1 MRTFPRPRKD
11 STLMPDQTSPAGPAV
26 PAAEGELT
34 AEDAKLVTLARG
46 ARARVGAVEGAAVRD
61 QDGRT
66 YAAATVVLPSLAVT
80 ALQLAVA
87 SAAAAG
93 ATKLE
98 AAAVV
103 TEASTLDG
111 AGHAA
116 VRDLAADAPIHV
128 ASPTGALL
136 GTVTA

>member
-1 MRTFPRPRKD
+1 
-11 STLMPDQTSPAGPAV
+11 MPEQIFAGAAV
-26 PAAEGELT
+26 PATDGTALS
-34 AEDAKLVTLARG
+34 AEDNKLVTLARS

-66 YAAATVVLPSLAVT
+66 YAAASVALPSLAVT

-87 SAAAAG
+87 SAAASG
-93 ATKLE
+93 ASRLE

-103 TEASTLDG
+103 TEASELVG

-116 VRDLAADAPIHV
+116 VRDLSSDAPIHV
-128 ASPTGALL
+128 AAPTGALL

>member
-1 MRTFPRPRKD
+1 
-11 STLMPDQTSPAGPAV
+11 MPDQTFAGTTV
-26 PAAEGELT
+26 PAELS
-34 AEDAKLVTLARG
+34 AEDTKLVILARS
-46 ARARVGAVEGAAVRD
+46 ARARVAAVEGAAVRD

-66 YAAATVVLPSLAVT
+66 YAAATVTLPSLAVT

-87 SAAAAG
+87 SAAASG
-93 ATKLE
+93 ATRLE

-103 TEASTLDG
+103 TEASELDG

-116 VRDLAADAPIHV
+116 VRDLATEAPIHV
-128 ASPTGALL
+128 AAPDGTLL

>member
-1 MRTFPRPRKD
+1 
-11 STLMPDQTSPAGPAV
+11 MPDT
-26 PAAEGELT
+26 PAAPVARPTPTASGALS
-34 AEDAKLVTLARG
+34 AEDGKLVVLARG

-66 YAAATVVLPSLAVT
+66 YAAASVALPSLTLT

-87 SAAAAG
+87 SAVAAG
-93 ATKLE
+93 ASRLE
-98 AAAVV
+98 AAVVV

-116 VRDLAADAPIHV
+116 VRDLAADAPVHV
-128 ASPTGALL
+128 AAPDGTVL
-136 GTVTA
+136 GTVTQ

>member
-1 MRTFPRPRKD
+1 
-11 STLMPDQTSPAGPAV
+11 MPESPAV
-26 PAAEGELT
+26 PAAVPTGSELS
-34 AEDAKLVTLARG
+34 AEDGKLVILARG
-46 ARARVGAVEGAAVRD
+46 ARGRVGAVEGAAVRD

-66 YAAATVVLPSLAVT
+66 YAAASVSLPSLTIT

-93 ATKLE
+93 ATRLE
-98 AAAVV
+98 AAVVV

-116 VRDLAADAPIHV
+116 VRDLSADAPVHV
-128 ASPTGALL
+128 AAPDGTLL
-136 GTVTA
+136 GTVTE

>member
-1 MRTFPRPRKD
+1 
-11 STLMPDQTSPAGPAV
+11 MPEIAFEGSAMPP
-26 PAAEGELT
+26 AEGELS
-34 AEDAKLVTLARG
+34 AEDRKLVTLARSS
-46 ARARVGAVEGAAVRD
+46 RARVGALEGAAVRD

-66 YAAATVVLPSLAVT
+66 YAAADVSLPSMSVT

-87 SAAAAG
+87 SAVAAG
-93 ATKLE
+93 ATTLE

-103 TEASTLDG
+103 TEASTLEG

-116 VRDLAADAPIHV
+116 VRDLAGDAPIHV
-128 ASPTGALL
+128 AAPDGSLL

>member
-1 MRTFPRPRKD
+1 
-11 STLMPDQTSPAGPAV
+11 MPDLTPASADGSA
-26 PAAEGELT
+26 LS
-34 AEDAKLVTLARG
+34 AEDNKLVTLARS

-66 YAAATVVLPSLAVT
+66 YAAATVALPSLAVT

-87 SAAAAG
+87 SAAASG
-93 ATKLE
+93 ATKIE

-103 TEASTLDG
+103 TEASELDG

-116 VRDLAADAPIHV
+116 VRDLSGDAPVHV
-128 ASPTGALL
+128 AGPTGALL

>member
-1 MRTFPRPRKD
+1 MPE
-11 STLMPDQTSPAGPAV
+11 STLD
-26 PAAEGELT
+26 
-34 AEDAKLVTLARG
+34 AEDAKLVMLARG
-46 ARARVGAVEGAAVRD
+46 ARARAGAAEGASVRD

-66 YAAATVVLPSLAVT
+66 YAAATVALPSLSLT

-93 ATKLE
+93 ASRLE

-103 TEASTLDG
+103 TAADMLEG

-116 VRDLAADAPIHV
+116 VRDLSTDAPIHV
-128 ASPTGALL
+128 AAPDGTVR
-136 GTVTA
+136 GTVTS

>member
-1 MRTFPRPRKD
+1 
-11 STLMPDQTSPAGPAV
+11 MPDLTPASAV
-26 PAAEGELT
+26 LSTDGSALS
-34 AEDAKLVTLARG
+34 AEDNKLVTLARS

-87 SAAAAG
+87 SAVAAG
-93 ATKLE
+93 ATKIE

-103 TEASTLDG
+103 TEASELDG

-116 VRDLAADAPIHV
+116 VRDLSGDAPVHV
-128 ASPTGALL
+128 AGPTGTLL

>member
-1 MRTFPRPRKD
+1 
-11 STLMPDQTSPAGPAV
+11 MPDPLIETAPAQ
-26 PAAEGELT
+26 LD

-46 ARARVGAVEGAAVRD
+46 ARGRVGAVEGAAVRD

-66 YAAATVVLPSLAVT
+66 YAAATVGLPSLALT

-87 SAAAAG
+87 QAAAAG
-93 ATKLE
+93 ATLLE

-103 TEASTLDG
+103 TEGSNLDG

-116 VRDLAADAPIHV
+116 VRDLAPSAPIHV
-128 ASPTGALL
+128 AAPDGTLI
-136 GTVTA
+136 GTVTS

>member
-1 MRTFPRPRKD
+1 
-11 STLMPDQTSPAGPAV
+11 MPEPTIA
-26 PAAEGELT
+26 PAAADAALS
-34 AEDAKLVTLARG
+34 AEDAKLVTLARS
-46 ARARVGAVEGAAVRD
+46 ARARVGAAEGAAVRD

-66 YAAATVVLPSLAVT
+66 YAAASVALPSLSVT

-93 ATKLE
+93 ASKLE

-103 TEASTLDG
+103 TEASNLDG

-128 ASPTGALL
+128 AAPDGTLL
-136 GTVTA
+136 GTVTQ